1 MPDREVSRINATSA
15 DSTKAYLERS
25 SITYLECA
33 VQLMLTHMSKQRVVE
48 TLRQQARIVEEF
60 D

>member
-1 MPDREVSRINATSA
+1 MAEKRLEQMAEEATA
-15 DSTKAYLERS
+15 EWLCRP

-33 VQLMLTHMSKQRVVE
+33 ISLMLTHMTKEAVLEVMRAE
-48 TLRQQARIVEEF
+48 TKMLEEI

>member
-1 MPDREVSRINATSA
+1 MTDKRMDEMAEEATA
-15 DSTKAYLERS
+15 EWLCRS

-33 VQLMLTHMSKQRVVE
+33 ISLALTHMTKEAVIEVMRAEIQMLE
-48 TLRQQARIVEEF
+48 DL

>member
-1 MPDREVSRINATSA
+1 MADKRLEEMAEEATA
-15 DSTKAYLERS
+15 AWLCRS

-33 VQLMLTHMSKQRVVE
+33 ISLMLTHMSKEAVVE
-48 TLRQQARIVEEF
+48 VLRAETKMLEEL

>member
-1 MPDREVSRINATSA
+1 MSEKRLEEMAEEATA
-15 DSTKAYLERS
+15 DWLCRS

-33 VQLMLTHMSKQRVVE
+33 ISLALTHMSKEAVIEVLRAE
-48 TLRQQARIVEEF
+48 TKMLEEL

>member
-1 MPDREVSRINATSA
+1 MADKRLDEMAEEATA
-15 DSTKAYLERS
+15 EWLCRS

-33 VQLMLTHMSKQRVVE
+33 ISLMLTHMSKDAVIEVMRAEVKM
-48 TLRQQARIVEEF
+48 LEEV

>member
-1 MPDREVSRINATSA
+1 MADKRLEQMAEEATA
-15 DSTKAYLERS
+15 DWLCRS

-33 VQLMLTHMSKQRVVE
+33 ISLMLTHMTKKAVIEVLRAE
-48 TLRQQARIVEEF
+48 TKMLKEM

>member
-1 MPDREVSRINATSA
+1 MADKRLDEMAEEATA
-15 DSTKAYLERS
+15 EWLCRS

-33 VQLMLTHMSKQRVVE
+33 ISLMLTHMSKEAVAEVLRAE
-48 TLRQQARIVEEF
+48 TKMLEEI

>member
-1 MPDREVSRINATSA
+1 MAEEATA
-15 DSTKAYLERS
+15 DWLYRS

-33 VQLMLTHMSKQRVVE
+33 ISLMLPHISKQAVLEIMRAE
-48 TLRQQARIVEEF
+48 TEMLEKV

>member
-1 MPDREVSRINATSA
+1 MAEKRLEQMAEEATA
-15 DSTKAYLERS
+15 DWLCRS

-33 VQLMLTHMSKQRVVE
+33 ISLMLTHMSKEAVIEVMRAE
-48 TLRQQARIVEEF
+48 TKMLEEM

>member
-1 MPDREVSRINATSA
+1 MADKRLEQMAEQATA
-15 DSTKAYLERS
+15 EWLCRS

-33 VQLMLTHMSKQRVVE
+33 ISLMLSHMSKEAVLEVMRAE
-48 TLRQQARIVEEF
+48 TKMLEEM

>member
-1 MPDREVSRINATSA
+1 MAEEATA
-15 DSTKAYLERS
+15 DWLHRS

-33 VQLMLTHMSKQRVVE
+33 ISLMLPHISKQAVLEIMRAE
-48 TLRQQARIVEEF
+48 TKDARKGGLRRG

>member
-1 MPDREVSRINATSA
+1 MSDKRLDEMPEEATA
-15 DSTKAYLERS
+15 EWLCRS

-33 VQLMLTHMSKQRVVE
+33 ISLMLTHMTKEAVVE
-48 TLRQQARIVEEF
+48 VLRAETKMLEEL